1 MRGGGWRKLRVL
13 WWFENDID
21 AWTLGSQRGAVES
34 AGADLAATEA
44 TGRQRAAARRYSCGV
59 ERSVVDSGYG
69 GAMARTAQEISAVP
83 DMPSAISAMGAVRE
97 TDEGA
102 AETGPTSAG
111 RGSLESGGSLHR
123 RHVRGRQ
130 KGGLAVGPTKRGKGT
145 KITAITVGD
154 SVPIAVSVQ
163 AASPHESQLVE
174 EAIGHS
180 FLDELPE
187 RLIGDKA
194 YDSDGLDHQMREQ
207 YGIEV
212 IAPHRSD
219 RKEPTQDGR
228 PLRRYRRR
236 WTIERLF
243 AWLQVYR
250 RLANR
255 WEYHVENF
263 FGMVRLGCMKIMLRY
278 F

>member
-1 MRGGGWRKLRVL
+1 
-13 WWFENDID
+13 
-21 AWTLGSQRGAVES
+21 
-34 AGADLAATEA
+34 
-44 TGRQRAAARRYSCGV
+44 
-59 ERSVVDSGYG
+59 
-69 GAMARTAQEISAVP
+69 
-83 DMPSAISAMGAVRE
+83 
-97 TDEGA
+97 
-102 AETGPTSAG
+102 
-111 RGSLESGGSLHR
+111 
-123 RHVRGRQ
+123 
-130 KGGLAVGPTKRGKGT
+130 LAVGATKRGKGT

-180 FLDELPE
+180 FLDGLPV

-194 YDSDGLDHQMREQ
+194 YDSDELDRQMQEQ

-219 RKEPTQDGR
+219 RRQPTQDRR

-243 AWLQVYR
+243 ARLQVYR

-255 WEYHVENF
+255 WEYHIENF
-263 FGMVRLGCMKIMLRY
+263 FAMVRLGSLKIMLR
-278 F
+278 FFETGWLC

>member
-1 MRGGGWRKLRVL
+1 MQKHK
-13 WWFENDID
+13 D

-34 AGADLAATEA
+34 TGADFAAP
-44 TGRQRAAARRYSCGV
+44 AAAGWKGAAPGRYPLGAQ
-59 ERSVVDSGYG
+59 RSFVDFGHRS
-69 GAMARTAQEISAVP
+69 AMAGDAQEVP
-83 DMPSAISAMGAVRE
+83 ALSDVPSPLSAMGALGE
-97 TDEGA
+97 AGEGA
-102 AETGPTSAG
+102 AETGETATR
-111 RGSLESGGSLHR
+111 RGPLESGRSLPR
-123 RHVRGRQ
+123 CHVCGGEKRGF
-130 KGGLAVGPTKRGKGT
+130 GIGPTQRGKGT

-154 SVPIAVSVQ
+154 SVHIAVSVQ

-174 EAIGHS
+174 EALGHS
-180 FLDELPE
+180 FLDELPA

-194 YDSDGLDHQMREQ
+194 YDSYGLDRQMQAQ

-212 IAPHRSD
+212 IAPHRGN

-250 RLANR
+250 RLATR
-255 WEYHVENF
+255 WEYHIENF
-263 FGMVRLGCMKIMLRY
+263 FGMVGWAA
-278 F
+278 

>member
-1 MRGGGWRKLRVL
+1 MKRHHH
-13 WWFENDID
+13 D
-21 AWTLGSQRGAVES
+21 AGTLGSQRGAMES
-34 AGADLAATEA
+34 AGADLAAA
-44 TGRQRAAARRYSCGV
+44 AASGRQGATAGRYPFGA
-59 ERSVVDSGYG
+59 ERSVMDTGHG
-69 GAMARTAQEISAVP
+69 GAVAGDAQEVPALSDLPSAV
-83 DMPSAISAMGAVRE
+83 SAVGTLGEAG
-97 TDEGA
+97 EGI
-102 AETGPTSAG
+102 AETGPAAAS
-111 RGSLESGGSLHR
+111 RGSAESGGSFHR
-123 RHVRGRQ
+123 RHVCSGEKRE
-130 KGGLAVGPTKRGKGT
+130 LAVGPTQRGKGT

-174 EAIGHS
+174 EALGHS
-180 FLDELPE
+180 FLDDLPA
-187 RLIGDKA
+187 RRIGDKA
-194 YDSDGLDHQMREQ
+194 YDSDGLDRQMREQ

-212 IAPHRSD
+212 IAPHRSA

-236 WTIERLF
+236 WTIERLL

-255 WEYHVENF
+255 WEYHIENF